1 MAPKAGKKKPD
12 ASKKNQ
18 AKKKEKMVEDK
29 TFGLKNKKKSKVVQA
44 QIKSV
49 EKSIMNSGDP
59 RQRKMEE
66 DRRNAKAG
74 QKMRKKAA
82 KEEQDALFGEAL
94 MAVSK
99 KKSTNKKEGQVEAKG
114 RDGGDEGP
122 TKAGT
127 SRAMKLMYQM
137 DAQEAEAKLM
147 EDVSISRCE
156 VTVPNYVRT
165 LEDEI
170 ETQRQAKVAELK
182 KLGTGTPVTEATFKV
197 WLENKRK
204 RKADAARKMVETEM
218 KKKKG
223 GKGLSVL
230 SGRAL
235 YEYKQDLFKDDED
248 QDGII
253 DITGIP
259 PIVEEVE
266 QVAEKVQSDLFL
278 DGDDDDLD
286 DIEDD

>member
-1 MAPKAGKKKPD
+1 MAPKAAKKKPD

-49 EKSIMNSGDP
+49 QNSIMNSGDP
-59 RQRKMEE
+59 KQRKMEE
-66 DRRNAKAG
+66 DRRKAKAS
-74 QKMRKKAA
+74 QKLRKKAA

-94 MAVSK
+94 MAVAK

-122 TKAGT
+122 AKSGT

-137 DAQEAEAKLM
+137 DAQEAEAKLK
-147 EDVSISRCE
+147 ED
-156 VTVPNYVRT
+156 PNYVRT
-165 LEDEI
+165 IEDEI

-182 KLGTGTPVTEATFKV
+182 KSGKGTPVTEASFKI
-197 WLENKRK
+197 WQEKKRK
-204 RKADAARKMVETEM
+204 RKTDAARKMVESEM

-253 DITGIP
+253 DIHAVR

-278 DGDDDDLD
+278 NGDDDDLD

>member
-18 AKKKEKMVEDK
+18 AKKKEKLVEDK

-74 QKMRKKAA
+74 QKMRKKAL
-82 KEEQDALFGEAL
+82 KDEQDALFGEAL

-122 TKAGT
+122 AKSGT

-137 DAQEAEAKLM
+137 DAQEAEAKLK
-147 EDVSISRCE
+147 ED
-156 VTVPNYVRT
+156 PNYVRT

-182 KLGTGTPVTEATFKV
+182 KSGTGTPVTEATFKV
-197 WLENKRK
+197 WQEKKRK